1 MRTDFPAAPER
12 SPDSERENCQVVQWK
27 HLTRAPGKDA
37 STVAAFAEAI
47 FHLSKLSLAKRD
59 GLR

>member
-1 MRTDFPAAPER
+1 
-12 SPDSERENCQVVQWK
+12 VVQWK
-27 HLTRAPGKDA
+27 HLIMVPGKDA

>member
-1 MRTDFPAAPER
+1 MRTASPAAPER

-27 HLTRAPGKDA
+27 HLIMAPVKDA
-37 STVAAFAEAI
+37 STFAAFADAI
-47 FHLSKLSLAKRD
+47 FRLSKLSLAKRD

>member
-27 HLTRAPGKDA
+27 HLIMAPGKDA
-37 STVAAFAEAI
+37 STFAAFADTI
-47 FHLSKLSLAKRD
+47 FRLSKLSLAKRD

>member
-1 MRTDFPAAPER
+1 MRTASPAAPER

-27 HLTRAPGKDA
+27 HLIMAPGKDA
-37 STVAAFAEAI
+37 STFAAFADAI
-47 FHLSKLSLAKRD
+47 FRLSKLSLAKRD

>member
-1 MRTDFPAAPER
+1 
-12 SPDSERENCQVVQWK
+12 VVQWK
-27 HLTRAPGKDA
+27 HLIRAPGKDA